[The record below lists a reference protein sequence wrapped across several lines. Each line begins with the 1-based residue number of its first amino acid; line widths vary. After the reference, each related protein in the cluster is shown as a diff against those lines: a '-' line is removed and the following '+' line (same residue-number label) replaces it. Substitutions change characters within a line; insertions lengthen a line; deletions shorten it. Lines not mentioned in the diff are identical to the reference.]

1 MAVYAELFDGT
12 RLEFPD
18 GTDPSVISATAKR
31 VTQEIS
37 SGAIKPST
45 PAPEPEKAGFSAS
58 DLGVAFGQGAIG
70 STKALTDVAGATN
83 VASQSL
89 EEVQKDLTKQYSPER
104 QAEMQRQAA
113 RMKAAEESGST
124 LAEIKAG
131 ALNVLESPLQSTAQA
146 IGSFVPYLPAMLAA
160 PAAAVLGL
168 GTRAVAAI
176 TSIAQQAPKAMA
188 TAQGAGAVKG
198 AIYDGVY
205 QAEIESGVNPELA
218 KKKAEGAQEYFG
230 SNFDRIALG
239 TGIGYFTGVTGVEK
253 LLTPAGRAA
262 VSKNIAKRV
271 TTTGVAE
278 ALPEGVQEGQER
290 EAQNR
295 ALQRAGYDVDSLAG
309 VAGAATQGAIMGAL
323 GAGPLAA
330 ALPPGTE
337 KVVRPPQDTAV
348 TPIDTGVPPV
358 DVAAPRAAPPS
369 SAQDTQAMIDEISG
383 LPPVALP
390 TVPPS
395 DKAPT
400 AAPVGNEIWQTIQNR
415 DRSSPASIAQMT
427 NIANE
432 PDYDRVSMSR
442 DYGTGAPIVAGNR
455 LEPAQLGRID
465 TVTGSDGKKSEI
477 QYAVVDSRDVIAS
490 HNADGTKNPDYINPS
505 VKAFRAVTNGRVAG
519 LQAAYNQ
526 GTATD
531 YKNALLS
538 DDLHGIDKKV
548 IESIEN
554 PMLVRVM
561 PMSEINKNTGDI
573 SNTGAGLSFNIVEQ
587 AKNDTNRLDLSTIS
601 FTDAGDVS
609 QQTIKDFIKAMPT
622 TEQGNLIDK
631 QGNPTKQAIERVD
644 AAIFQQAYGNDK
656 LTELAFQA
664 RDEEARNIVR
674 ALNMAASKA
683 IRLTDAGDYDV
694 RPLVNEAVEIAIN
707 ARRNNTSLSDAA
719 KQSDMTTNP
728 MANQIVQM
736 FADNSRSSKSIGENL
751 SNLFDNAYNEGSR
764 EGADMFGE
772 VPKRSVD
779 QLIKDSFAKKV
790 EPDLFAQPT
799 EKPVERPVEQ
809 PIQAVSPEP
818 KEFKIKKSMEEIA
831 AEIGKMTKGSQV
843 SQWLFDNAP
852 NSAARAIAEKINTNI
867 DAIEKSGVPI
877 SIQVLNGSK
886 RFSYYGY
893 ASYIAKNYAI
903 SNFNVTYNG
912 LNSQGKA
919 ETYPPS
925 KKPTGTRYSTIMHE
939 MLHVLSM
946 VQLGTLIKRNFKG
959 PEKVIYNELRAIYRA
974 VEQKVEEEK
983 KLPYEKRHPAVSRSQ
998 LWLKDL
1004 DELWVRSLTE
1014 SDLQDFLS
1022 TINMGKKTAL
1032 TKIME
1037 IFRKVVGINPEY
1049 QSALDKIMTVSD
1061 KIFAQTPQDINRLAQ
1076 HRGYTFVTMK
1086 RESGEDDKKEEPN
1099 LKTNTPQ
1106 FKKWFGK
1113 SKVVNEDGTPK
1124 VVYHGTDRPDF
1135 DIFDPASWFSDSPL
1149 ESSAYAQTDLLKRRQ
1164 NALTKFKLSD
1174 DTSMAGK
1181 TVPYAGILSDH
1192 DNPQVGKYYGT
1203 DDGVYKYLGKGKWE
1217 ALSKVDVDY
1226 DAVTDPYT
1234 ENITL
1239 KKVDSSA
1246 AVERVNNYIKDYGTG
1261 TEGERGRVYPVY
1273 LSIKNPLRLSAL
1285 EANRFSERTG
1295 MSKQDIQDQ
1304 VNKWKAQGYDG
1315 IITTS
1320 DEATM
1325 SIDARD
1331 ELGGI
1336 PEQYIPFDSN
1346 QIKSAISN
1354 TGKYSTTDARIQK
1367 EAVLEEEP
1375 TLKTDTPQFKKWF
1388 GSSKITNEDG
1398 SPKVLYHITPSD
1410 FDEFI
1415 PGGFPDDRGYLSSG
1429 KAIWLSPNKESQ
1441 PASHNVS
1448 GRAVGGYREG
1458 VNVMPLYVKMERPLL
1473 IDDTQTADWA
1483 REVFANG
1490 SNEFPLL
1497 LNEKTIKEV
1506 KDAGY
1511 DGIIWTSPYSPSK
1524 GTEDHEYVVF
1534 DPNQVKSSIG
1544 NTGEYST
1551 EVADIRYEEVGK
1563 DGQDTKEAR
1572 NYLGQPVAASWAFPE
1587 DKFIKVPGAPEQSID
1602 KLLYIFQDKQIDL
1615 KRAQEGIAK
1624 AAGDITDNINAYDKE
1639 QLFHGKV
1646 ATGIRNFLLN
1656 ELMPAI
1662 KKIKESNLTT
1672 KDMQDYLLARHA
1684 EERNNRMNELNKLDP
1699 STGKERTTPWELQ
1712 DRASGM
1718 STADARKYLAGLDP
1732 AKKQSLETI
1741 GKMFDKMVTG
1751 TQNILVES
1759 GSESQATI
1767 DAWNEAYEH
1776 YMPLFRVEEDFNNGG
1791 NRSGLNKGFNVNN
1804 PFSKRAMGSAKEVQN
1819 IVTNLIK
1826 QRERALIRAEKLTV
1840 TKALYGLFLMNPNPD
1855 IALPV
1860 NPDAIKS
1867 KDALIAELEGLGYKN
1882 ADEIANNLMQ
1892 EPKSRYISKNRVIDK
1907 DTGLPTSDT
1916 EESVKLRIDSLARF
1930 GDNVLTLRVDGKNRY
1945 IFFNQDNPN
1954 AVRMAASLKS
1964 LDTESLGS
1972 VMSIVA
1978 KGTRWFANVNTQYNP
1993 IFAAVNLIRD
2003 IGSAQFNLTTTP
2015 LAGKQ
2020 AQVTAG
2026 IFPAMRGI
2034 FKILRAERSGE
2045 VGGNSEMEKAFRE
2058 FREEGGQTGYRDALA
2073 RKENEKSIVDDML
2086 KKTTLSGNAL
2096 KAMKSVFGALSDFN
2110 DTLEN
2115 SIRLSAYIQASKPK
2129 SEGGLGLSKQQA
2141 AVIAKNLTVN
2151 FDKKGQISANV
2162 NALYAFFNA
2171 SVQGTARLATTLTGP
2186 KGKAIIGGGILLGT
2200 MQSVLLAA
2208 AGFRDD
2214 EPPEFVK
2221 QRNFVIPTPDG
2232 NYLTIPYPLG
2242 FNLLPNIGRITT
2254 EFMISGGKN
2263 PAKRAGDLM
2272 GSVADAFSPIGSSG
2286 LSMQTIA
2293 PTVLD
2298 PLAALE
2304 ANKDAFGRPIYKE
2317 DRATNPTPGYLRSR
2331 ENASEMNKAIAYFF
2345 NLASGGTKYSKGFLS
2360 PTADE
2365 LDYVVGQVTGGL
2377 GREIMKTGQT
2387 IKAAGTGEDLPAYR
2401 VPLLGRFYGETESN
2415 AAESQRFY
2423 NNITRMADHENE
2435 IKGRIKNKESVASYY
2450 KDNPE
2455 ARLYQQANT
2464 IENQI
2469 NALNKQ
2475 KKEFIEKGLPKD
2487 RIKRI
2492 ENQKASIMK
2501 RFNDQLAR
2509 FED

>member
-1 MAVYAELFDGT
+1 MPIDVQM
-12 RLEFPD
+12 PD
-18 GTDPSVISATAKR
+18 GTIITGVPDN
-31 VTQEIS
+31 VTQADLLARYKAYVPPPEE
-37 SGAIKPST
+37 
-45 PAPEPEKAGFSAS
+45 PAKAGFSAS

-89 EEVQKDLTKQYSPER
+89 EEIQKDLTKQYSPER

-146 IGSFVPYLPAMLAA
+146 VGSFVPYLPAMLAT
-160 PAAAVLGL
+160 PIAATLGL

-205 QAEIESGVNPELA
+205 QAEIEAGVSPELA

-230 SNFDRIALG
+230 SNFDQIALG
-239 TGIGYFTGVTGVEK
+239 TGIGLLTGSTGIEK
-253 LLTPAGRAA
+253 LITPAGRAA
-262 VSKNIAKRV
+262 ASKNIGRRV
-271 TTTGVAE
+271 GTTAVTE

-290 EAQNR
+290 LAQNI
-295 ALQRAGYDVDSLAG
+295 ALQREGYDVDALTG
-309 VAGAATQGAIMGAL
+309 VAGGATQGALMGAL
-323 GAGPLAA
+323 GAGPIAA
-330 ALPPGTE
+330 VLPPGAE
-337 KVVRPPQDTAV
+337 RAV
-348 TPIDTGVPPV
+348 TPPEDTTAPPVPPEEAVAPPV
-358 DVAAPRAAPPS
+358 DVAAPRVAPPS

-383 LPPVALP
+383 LPPVAP
-390 TVPPS
+390 PADTIPPADTTPPAAPPSDIVPPS
-395 DKAPT
+395 DTVPPAE
-400 AAPVGNEIWQTIQNR
+400 PVGNEIWESIQNR
-415 DRSSPASIAQMT
+415 DRSTPASIAQMAK
-427 NIANE
+427 IANE
-432 PDYDRVSMSR
+432 PDYSRVSMSR
-442 DYGTGAPIVAGNR
+442 DYGTGAPIVAGSEIDPIR
-455 LEPAQLGRID
+455 LGRTD
-465 TVTGSDGKKSEI
+465 TVTGADGKKVPI
-477 QYAVVDSRDVIAS
+477 QYGVIEAGEVIPS
-490 HNADGTKNPDYINPS
+490 HNADGTKNPAYVDQNVS
-505 VKAFRAVTNGRVAG
+505 AFRAITNGRVAG

-526 GTATD
+526 GTAND
-531 YKNALLS
+531 YKTALLS
-538 DDLHGIDKKV
+538 DDLHGISREV
-548 IESIEN
+548 IEGMQN

-561 PMSEINKNTGDI
+561 PMDQVNKNTGDV

-587 AKNDTNRLDLSTIS
+587 AKNDTNRLDLSTVN
-601 FTDAGDVS
+601 FTDSGDVS
-609 QQTIKDFIKAMPT
+609 PQTVRDFIAAMPT
-622 TEQGNLIDK
+622 TEQGNLIGKD
-631 QGNPTKQAIERVD
+631 GNPTKQAVERVD
-644 AAIFQQAYGNDK
+644 AAIFQQAYNNDK

-664 RDEEARNIVR
+664 QDEEARNIVR

-683 IRLTDAGDYDV
+683 IRLGEAGDYDV
-694 RPLVNEAVEIAIN
+694 RPLVNEAVELAIN
-707 ARRNNTSLSDAA
+707 ARRNNMSLKDVVAQGDLTANPLA
-719 KQSDMTTNP
+719 KD
-728 MANQIVQM
+728 IVQM
-736 FADNSRSSKSIGENL
+736 FADNPRSAKAIGENL
-751 SNLFDNAYNEGSR
+751 SNLFDNAFAESSKTD
-764 EGADMFGE
+764 EDMFGA
-772 VPKRSVD
+772 VPKRPVD
-779 QLIKDSFAKKV
+779 ELIRDSFAKKV
-790 EPDLFAQPT
+790 EPDLFDEKQPVVE
-799 EKPVERPVEQ
+799 EK
-809 PIQAVSPEP
+809 EP
-818 KEFKIKKSMEEIA
+818 KDFDISKTEFEIHQEIKNLDSIGLAKWLVANARNKA
-831 AEIGKMTKGSQV
+831 AKY
-843 SQWLFDNAP
+843 
-852 NSAARAIAEKINTNI
+852 IAEKLEQQITKFEKAGVKVNIIMLNGKDRHKRGVQGTSGLKLTKPGRDVYYDVKLNGLNTKGKADDSTIGYQIIMHELLHTVSQLQIYAIRDKKTKDYQEIQADLVSILRAVRKQNKLEREKDAFDQHNASYQSRFYKNTDELFAYGLSNSSLQDYLSTIKVGNKTAFTKLVEIVRKLLGISSEYDTALDKLMRVGDRVFQMSTDEISDIAKQAKMNFGEGVIPDSAATNI
-867 DAIEKSGVPI
+867 DEAAPI
-877 SIQVLNGSK
+877 
-886 RFSYYGY
+886 
-893 ASYIAKNYAI
+893 
-903 SNFNVTYNG
+903 
-912 LNSQGKA
+912 
-919 ETYPPS
+919 
-925 KKPTGTRYSTIMHE
+925 
-939 MLHVLSM
+939 
-946 VQLGTLIKRNFKG
+946 
-959 PEKVIYNELRAIYRA
+959 
-974 VEQKVEEEK
+974 
-983 KLPYEKRHPAVSRSQ
+983 
-998 LWLKDL
+998 
-1004 DELWVRSLTE
+1004 
-1014 SDLQDFLS
+1014 
-1022 TINMGKKTAL
+1022 
-1032 TKIME
+1032 
-1037 IFRKVVGINPEY
+1037 
-1049 QSALDKIMTVSD
+1049 
-1061 KIFAQTPQDINRLAQ
+1061 
-1076 HRGYTFVTMK
+1076 
-1086 RESGEDDKKEEPN
+1086 
-1099 LKTNTPQ
+1099 
-1106 FKKWFGK
+1106 
-1113 SKVVNEDGTPK
+1113 
-1124 VVYHGTDRPDF
+1124 
-1135 DIFDPASWFSDSPL
+1135 
-1149 ESSAYAQTDLLKRRQ
+1149 
-1164 NALTKFKLSD
+1164 
-1174 DTSMAGK
+1174 
-1181 TVPYAGILSDH
+1181 
-1192 DNPQVGKYYGT
+1192 
-1203 DDGVYKYLGKGKWE
+1203 
-1217 ALSKVDVDY
+1217 
-1226 DAVTDPYT
+1226 
-1234 ENITL
+1234 
-1239 KKVDSSA
+1239 
-1246 AVERVNNYIKDYGTG
+1246 
-1261 TEGERGRVYPVY
+1261 
-1273 LSIKNPLRLSAL
+1273 
-1285 EANRFSERTG
+1285 
-1295 MSKQDIQDQ
+1295 
-1304 VNKWKAQGYDG
+1304 
-1315 IITTS
+1315 
-1320 DEATM
+1320 
-1325 SIDARD
+1325 
-1331 ELGGI
+1331 
-1336 PEQYIPFDSN
+1336 
-1346 QIKSAISN
+1346 
-1354 TGKYSTTDARIQK
+1354 
-1367 EAVLEEEP
+1367 
-1375 TLKTDTPQFKKWF
+1375 
-1388 GSSKITNEDG
+1388 
-1398 SPKVLYHITPSD
+1398 
-1410 FDEFI
+1410 
-1415 PGGFPDDRGYLSSG
+1415 
-1429 KAIWLSPNKESQ
+1429 
-1441 PASHNVS
+1441 
-1448 GRAVGGYREG
+1448 
-1458 VNVMPLYVKMERPLL
+1458 
-1473 IDDTQTADWA
+1473 
-1483 REVFANG
+1483 
-1490 SNEFPLL
+1490 
-1497 LNEKTIKEV
+1497 
-1506 KDAGY
+1506 
-1511 DGIIWTSPYSPSK
+1511 PSK
-1524 GTEDHEYVVF
+1524 GL
-1534 DPNQVKSSIG
+1534 PNIIKKLITKKQPEAAQEPTKA
-1544 NTGEYST
+1544 EKPA
-1551 EVADIRYEEVGK
+1551 ADG
-1563 DGQDTKEAR
+1563 R
-1572 NYLGQPVAASWAFPE
+1572 NYLGQPVEASWAFPE
-1587 DKFIKVPGAPEQSID
+1587 DRFIKVPGAPEQSID

-1624 AAGDITDNINAYDKE
+1624 AAGEITDNINAYDKE

-1662 KKIKESNLTT
+1662 KKIKESKLTT
-1672 KDMQDYLLARHA
+1672 KEMQDYLLARHA
-1684 EERNNRMNELNKLDP
+1684 EERNDRMNELNKLDP
-1699 STGKERTTPWELQ
+1699 RTGEPRKTPWELQ

-1718 STADARKYLAGLDP
+1718 STADARKYLADLDP

-1741 GKMFDKMVTG
+1741 GKMFDKMITG
-1751 TQNILVES
+1751 TQKILVES

-1867 KDALIAELEGLGYKN
+1867 KDALIAELQGLGYEN
-1882 ADEIANNLMQ
+1882 AAEIANNLME
-1892 EPKSRYISKNRVIDK
+1892 EPKSRYLSKNRVIDK

-1945 IFFNQDNPN
+1945 IFFNQANPN

-2003 IGSAQFNLTTTP
+2003 IGSAQVNLTTTP

-2058 FREEGGQTGYRDALA
+2058 FREAGGQTGYRDALA
-2073 RKENEKSIVDDML
+2073 RKESEQSIVDDML
-2086 KKTTLSGNAL
+2086 KTKTLSGNAL
-2096 KAMKSVFGALSDFN
+2096 QAMKSVFGALSDFN

-2263 PAKRAGDLM
+2263 PAKRVGDLM

-2331 ENASEMNKAIAYFF
+2331 ENASEMSNAISYFL
-2345 NLASGGTKYSKGFLS
+2345 NLASGGTKYSKGFVS

-2365 LDYVVGQVTGGL
+2365 IDYVIGQVTGGL

-2450 KDNPE
+2450 RDNPE

-2475 KKEFIEKGLPKD
+2475 KKEFIERDLPKD

-2492 ENQKASIMK
+2492 ENQKALIMK
-2501 RFNDQLAR
+2501 RFNDQLAK

>member
-1 MAVYAELFDGT
+1 MPIDVQM
-12 RLEFPD
+12 PD
-18 GTDPSVISATAKR
+18 GTIITGVPDNI
-31 VTQEIS
+31 TQAELL
-37 SGAIKPST
+37 ARYKAYVPPT
-45 PAPEPEKAGFSAS
+45 PEPASAGFSAS

-89 EEVQKDLTKQYSPER
+89 EEAQKDLTKRYSPER

-146 IGSFVPYLPAMLAA
+146 VGSFVPYLPAMFAA

-168 GTRAVAAI
+168 GTRAVTAI
-176 TSIAQQAPKAMA
+176 TSIAQQAPKVMA

-205 QAEIESGVNPELA
+205 QAEIEAGVSPELA

-230 SNFDRIALG
+230 SNFDQIALG
-239 TGIGYFTGVTGVEK
+239 TGIGLLTGSTGIER
-253 LLTPAGRAA
+253 LITPAGRAA
-262 VSKNIAKRV
+262 ASKNIAQRV
-271 TTTGVAE
+271 GTTAVTE

-290 EAQNR
+290 AAQNI
-295 ALQRAGYDVDSLAG
+295 ALQREGYDVDTFAG
-309 VAGAATQGAIMGAL
+309 VAGGATQGALMGAL
-323 GAGPLAA
+323 GAGPIAA
-330 ALPPGTE
+330 VMPPGAE
-337 KVVRPPQDTAV
+337 RAV
-348 TPIDTGVPPV
+348 TPPKDSALSEEEQRARFAFLNSISSGTEDQIITDENGNKVKIPGQLGRFFTPEEQVEYQKLRQKFAPTATPPQS
-358 DVAAPRAAPPS
+358 APPS

-383 LPPVALP
+383 LPPVAP
-390 TVPPS
+390 PADAIPPADTTPPS
-395 DKAPT
+395 DKVPS
-400 AAPVGNEIWQTIQNR
+400 AAPVGNEIWESIQNR
-415 DRSSPASIAQMT
+415 DRSTPASIAQMT

-432 PDYDRVSMSR
+432 PDYSRVSMSR
-442 DYGTGAPIVAGNR
+442 DYGTGAPIVAGSEIDSIR
-455 LEPAQLGRID
+455 LGRTD
-465 TVTGSDGKKSEI
+465 TVTGADGKKVPI
-477 QYAVVDSRDVIAS
+477 QYGVIEAGEVIAS
-490 HNADGTKNPDYINPS
+490 HNADGTKNPSYIDQS
-505 VKAFRAVTNGRVAG
+505 VPAFRAITNGRVAG

-526 GTATD
+526 GTAND
-531 YKNALLS
+531 YRTALLS
-538 DDLHGIDKKV
+538 DDLHGVSREV
-548 IESIEN
+548 IEGMQN

-561 PMSEINKNTGDI
+561 PMDQVNKNTGDV
-573 SNTGAGLSFNIVEQ
+573 SNTGAGLTFNFVEQ
-587 AKNDTNRLDLSTIS
+587 AKNDTNRVDLSKIT
-601 FTDAGDVS
+601 FTDNGDVTP
-609 QQTIKDFIKAMPT
+609 QTIRDFVAAMPT
-622 TEQGNLIDK
+622 TEQGNLMGKD
-631 QGNPTKQAIERVD
+631 GNPTKQAVDRVN
-644 AAIFQQAYGNDK
+644 AAIFQQAYNNDK

-664 RDEEARNIVR
+664 QDEEARNIVR

-683 IRLTDAGDYDV
+683 IRLGEAGDYDV
-694 RPLVNEAVEIAIN
+694 RPLVNEAVELAIN
-707 ARRNNTSLSDAA
+707 ARRNNMSLKDVVAQGDLTA
-719 KQSDMTTNP
+719 NP
-728 MANQIVQM
+728 LTKDIVQM
-736 FADNSRSSKSIGENL
+736 FADNPRSAKAIGENL
-751 SNLFDNAYNEGSR
+751 SNLFDNAFAESSKTD
-764 EGADMFGE
+764 EDMFGA
-772 VPKRSVD
+772 VPKRPVD
-779 QLIKDSFAKKV
+779 ELIRDSFAKKV
-790 EPDLFAQPT
+790 EPDLFDEKQPVVE
-799 EKPVERPVEQ
+799 EK
-809 PIQAVSPEP
+809 EP
-818 KEFKIKKSMEEIA
+818 KDFDISKTEFEIHQEIKDLDSIGLAKWLVANARNKA
-831 AEIGKMTKGSQV
+831 AKY
-843 SQWLFDNAP
+843 
-852 NSAARAIAEKINTNI
+852 IAEKIEQQITKFEKAGVKVNIIMLNGKDRHKRGVQGTSGLKLTRPGRDVYYDVKLNGLNTKGKADDSTIGYQIIMHELLHTVSQLQIYAIRDKKTQDYQEIQKDLASILRAVRKQNKLEREKDAFDQHNASYQSRFYKNTDELFAYGLSNSSLQDYLSTIKMGDKTAFTKLVEIVRKLLGISSEYDTALDKLMRVGDRVFQMSTDEIADIAKQAKMNFGEGVIPDSAATNI
-867 DAIEKSGVPI
+867 DEAAPI
-877 SIQVLNGSK
+877 
-886 RFSYYGY
+886 
-893 ASYIAKNYAI
+893 
-903 SNFNVTYNG
+903 
-912 LNSQGKA
+912 
-919 ETYPPS
+919 
-925 KKPTGTRYSTIMHE
+925 
-939 MLHVLSM
+939 
-946 VQLGTLIKRNFKG
+946 
-959 PEKVIYNELRAIYRA
+959 
-974 VEQKVEEEK
+974 
-983 KLPYEKRHPAVSRSQ
+983 
-998 LWLKDL
+998 
-1004 DELWVRSLTE
+1004 
-1014 SDLQDFLS
+1014 
-1022 TINMGKKTAL
+1022 
-1032 TKIME
+1032 
-1037 IFRKVVGINPEY
+1037 
-1049 QSALDKIMTVSD
+1049 
-1061 KIFAQTPQDINRLAQ
+1061 
-1076 HRGYTFVTMK
+1076 
-1086 RESGEDDKKEEPN
+1086 
-1099 LKTNTPQ
+1099 
-1106 FKKWFGK
+1106 
-1113 SKVVNEDGTPK
+1113 
-1124 VVYHGTDRPDF
+1124 
-1135 DIFDPASWFSDSPL
+1135 
-1149 ESSAYAQTDLLKRRQ
+1149 
-1164 NALTKFKLSD
+1164 
-1174 DTSMAGK
+1174 
-1181 TVPYAGILSDH
+1181 
-1192 DNPQVGKYYGT
+1192 
-1203 DDGVYKYLGKGKWE
+1203 
-1217 ALSKVDVDY
+1217 
-1226 DAVTDPYT
+1226 
-1234 ENITL
+1234 
-1239 KKVDSSA
+1239 
-1246 AVERVNNYIKDYGTG
+1246 
-1261 TEGERGRVYPVY
+1261 
-1273 LSIKNPLRLSAL
+1273 
-1285 EANRFSERTG
+1285 
-1295 MSKQDIQDQ
+1295 
-1304 VNKWKAQGYDG
+1304 
-1315 IITTS
+1315 
-1320 DEATM
+1320 
-1325 SIDARD
+1325 
-1331 ELGGI
+1331 
-1336 PEQYIPFDSN
+1336 
-1346 QIKSAISN
+1346 
-1354 TGKYSTTDARIQK
+1354 
-1367 EAVLEEEP
+1367 
-1375 TLKTDTPQFKKWF
+1375 
-1388 GSSKITNEDG
+1388 
-1398 SPKVLYHITPSD
+1398 
-1410 FDEFI
+1410 
-1415 PGGFPDDRGYLSSG
+1415 
-1429 KAIWLSPNKESQ
+1429 
-1441 PASHNVS
+1441 
-1448 GRAVGGYREG
+1448 
-1458 VNVMPLYVKMERPLL
+1458 
-1473 IDDTQTADWA
+1473 
-1483 REVFANG
+1483 
-1490 SNEFPLL
+1490 
-1497 LNEKTIKEV
+1497 
-1506 KDAGY
+1506 
-1511 DGIIWTSPYSPSK
+1511 PSK
-1524 GTEDHEYVVF
+1524 GL
-1534 DPNQVKSSIG
+1534 PNIIKKLITKKQPEATQEPTKA
-1544 NTGEYST
+1544 EKPA
-1551 EVADIRYEEVGK
+1551 ADG
-1563 DGQDTKEAR
+1563 R

-1587 DKFIKVPGAPEQSID
+1587 DRFIKVPGAPEQSID

-1624 AAGDITDNINAYDKE
+1624 AAGEITDNINAYDKE

-1662 KKIKESNLTT
+1662 KKIKESKLTT

-1684 EERNNRMNELNKLDP
+1684 EERNDRMNELNKLDP
-1699 STGKERTTPWELQ
+1699 RTGEPRKTPWELQ

-1718 STADARKYLAGLDP
+1718 STDKAREYLKNLDP

-1741 GKMFDKMVTG
+1741 GKMFDKMITG
-1751 TQNILVES
+1751 TQQILVES

-1867 KDALIAELEGLGYKN
+1867 KDALIAELQGLGYEN
-1882 ADEIANNLMQ
+1882 AAEIANNLME

-1945 IFFNQDNPN
+1945 IFFNQANPN

-2003 IGSAQFNLTTTP
+2003 IGSAQVNLTTTP

-2058 FREEGGQTGYRDALA
+2058 FREAGGQTGYRDALA
-2073 RKENEKSIVDDML
+2073 RKESEQSIVDDLL
-2086 KKTTLSGNAL
+2086 KTKTLSGNAL
-2096 KAMKSVFGALSDFN
+2096 QAMKSVFGALSDFN

-2200 MQSVLLAA
+2200 IQSVLLAA

-2345 NLASGGTKYSKGFLS
+2345 NVASGGTKYSKGFFS

-2450 KDNPE
+2450 RDNPE

-2475 KKEFIEKGLPKD
+2475 KKEFIEKDLPKD

-2492 ENQKASIMK
+2492 ENQKALIMK
-2501 RFNDQLAR
+2501 RFNDQLAK

>member
-1 MAVYAELFDGT
+1 MPIDVQM
-12 RLEFPD
+12 PD
-18 GTDPSVISATAKR
+18 GTIISG
-31 VTQEIS
+31 VPDNITQADLLARYKAYVPPPEE
-37 SGAIKPST
+37 
-45 PAPEPEKAGFSAS
+45 PAKAGFSAS

-89 EEVQKDLTKQYSPER
+89 EEAQKDLTKRYSPER

-146 IGSFVPYLPAMLAA
+146 VGSFVPYLPAMFAA
-160 PAAAVLGL
+160 PVAATLGL
-168 GTRAVAAI
+168 GARAVAAI

-205 QAEIESGVNPELA
+205 QAEIEAGVSPELA

-239 TGIGYFTGVTGVEK
+239 TGIGLLTGSTGIEK
-253 LLTPAGRAA
+253 LITPAGRAA
-262 VSKNIAKRV
+262 ASKNIGRRV
-271 TTTGVAE
+271 GTTAVTE
-278 ALPEGVQEGQER
+278 ALPEGLQEAQER

-295 ALQRAGYDVDSLAG
+295 ALQREGYDVDSFAG
-309 VAGAATQGAIMGAL
+309 VAGSATQGALMGAL
-323 GAGPLAA
+323 GAGPIAA
-330 ALPPGTE
+330 VMPPGAERVIT
-337 KVVRPPQDTAV
+337 PPKDTTA
-348 TPIDTGVPPV
+348 PPV
-358 DVAAPRAAPPS
+358 DPNVPRAAPPS

-383 LPPVALP
+383 LPPVAP
-390 TVPPS
+390 PIAPPS
-395 DKAPT
+395 DKVPP
-400 AAPVGNEIWQTIQNR
+400 AAPVGNEIWESIQNR
-415 DRSSPASIAQMT
+415 DRSTPASIAQMAK
-427 NIANE
+427 IANE
-432 PDYDRVSMSR
+432 PDYSRVSMSR
-442 DYGTGAPIVAGNR
+442 DYGTGAPIVAGSEIDPVR
-455 LEPAQLGRID
+455 LGRTD
-465 TVTGSDGKKSEI
+465 TVTGADGKKVPI
-477 QYAVVDSRDVIAS
+477 QYGVIEAGEVIAS
-490 HNADGTKNPDYINPS
+490 HNADGTKNPSYIDQS
-505 VKAFRAVTNGRVAG
+505 VPAFRAITNGRVAG

-526 GTATD
+526 GTAND
-531 YKNALLS
+531 YRTALLS
-538 DDLHGIDKKV
+538 DDLHGVSREV
-548 IESIEN
+548 IEGMQN

-561 PMSEINKNTGDI
+561 PMDQVNKNTGDV
-573 SNTGAGLSFNIVEQ
+573 SNTGAGLTFNFVEQ
-587 AKNDTNRLDLSTIS
+587 AKNDTNRVDLSKIT
-601 FTDAGDVS
+601 FTDTGDVTP
-609 QQTIKDFIKAMPT
+609 QTIRDFVAAMPT
-622 TEQGNLIDK
+622 TEQGNLMGKD
-631 QGNPTKQAIERVD
+631 GNPTKQAVDRVN

-664 RDEEARNIVR
+664 QDEEARNIVR

-683 IRLTDAGDYDV
+683 IRLGEAGDYDV
-694 RPLVNEAVEIAIN
+694 RPLVNEAVEMAIN
-707 ARRNNTSLSDAA
+707 ARRNNMALKDVVAQGDLTANPLA
-719 KQSDMTTNP
+719 KD
-728 MANQIVQM
+728 IVQM
-736 FADNSRSSKSIGENL
+736 FADNPRSAKAIGENL
-751 SNLFDNAYNEGSR
+751 SNLFDNAFTEGSKTD
-764 EGADMFGE
+764 EDMFGA
-772 VPKRSVD
+772 VPKRPLD
-779 QLIKDSFAKKV
+779 ELIKASFTKEKA
-790 EPDLFAQPT
+790 PDLFDETQPAAE
-799 EKPVERPVEQ
+799 EKPAVEEK
-809 PIQAVSPEP
+809 EP
-818 KEFKIKKSMEEIA
+818 KDFDISKTEFDIHQEIKDLDSIGLAKWLVANARNKA
-831 AEIGKMTKGSQV
+831 AKY
-843 SQWLFDNAP
+843 
-852 NSAARAIAEKINTNI
+852 IAEKIEQQITKFEKAGVKVNI
-867 DAIEKSGVPI
+867 IM
-877 SIQVLNGSK
+877 LNGKDRHK
-886 RFSYYGY
+886 RGVQGTSGLKTGPNREVYY
-893 ASYIAKNYAI
+893 
-903 SNFNVTYNG
+903 NVRING
-912 LNSQGKA
+912 LNTKGKA
-919 ETYPPS
+919 DD
-925 KKPTGTRYSTIMHE
+925 STIGYQILMHE
-939 MLHVLSM
+939 LLHTVS
-946 VQLGTLIKRNFKG
+946 QLQ
-959 PEKVIYNELRAIYRA
+959 IYAIRDRKTKDYQEIQKDLASILRAVRKQNKIEATKDA
-974 VEQKVEEEK
+974 VDQHNAS
-983 KLPYEKRHPAVSRSQ
+983 YQSRFY
-998 LWLKDL
+998 KNT
-1004 DELWVRSLTE
+1004 DELFAYGLSNSSL
-1014 SDLQDFLS
+1014 QNYLS
-1022 TINMGKKTAL
+1022 TIKVGDKTAF
-1032 TKIME
+1032 TKLVE
-1037 IFRKVVGINPEY
+1037 IVRKLLGISAEY
-1049 QSALDKIMTVSD
+1049 DTALDKLMRVGDRVFQMSTDEIADIAKEIKMNFGEGTLPSSAGTS
-1061 KIFAQTPQDINRLAQ
+1061 ISENRRQTD
-1076 HRGYTFVTMK
+1076 
-1086 RESGEDDKKEEPN
+1086 
-1099 LKTNTPQ
+1099 TPQ
-1106 FKKWFGK
+1106 FKKFFGD
-1113 SKVVNEDGTPK
+1113 SKVVNDDGSPK
-1124 VVYHGTDRPDF
+1124 VVYHGTDKKDF
-1135 DIFDPASWFSDSPL
+1135 SIFDPASWFSENPA
-1149 ESSAYAQTDLLKRRQ
+1149 ESSMYARPGDLKKREKLL
-1164 NALTKFKLSD
+1164 NKYKLSD
-1174 DTSMAGK
+1174 DTSA
-1181 TVPYAGILSDH
+1181 
-1192 DNPQVGKYYGT
+1192 VGKYVPLAPVIQDFGKLEVGKLYAEGGY
-1203 DDGVYKYLGKGKWE
+1203 DGPVYKYLGNNKFDV
-1217 ALSKVDVDY
+1217 LSNVIVDLDNVIDNP
-1226 DAVTDPYT
+1226 DGSSS
-1234 ENITL
+1234 ILL
-1239 KKVDSSA
+1239 KEGRSQQAIDQVK
-1246 AVERVNNYIKDYGTG
+1246 ETKDFAQSEYPG
-1261 TEGERGRVYPVY
+1261 GERGRVYPVY

-1285 EANRFSERTG
+1285 EANRFSQRLG
-1295 MSKQDIQDQ
+1295 MSKQDILDQ
-1304 VNKWKAQGYDG
+1304 VNKWKSQGYDG

-1320 DEATM
+1320 DEATT
-1325 SIDARD
+1325 IVDARNAF
-1331 ELGGI
+1331 GGI

-1346 QIKSAISN
+1346 QIKSAI
-1354 TGKYSTTDARIQK
+1354 
-1367 EAVLEEEP
+1367 
-1375 TLKTDTPQFKKWF
+1375 
-1388 GSSKITNEDG
+1388 
-1398 SPKVLYHITPSD
+1398 
-1410 FDEFI
+1410 
-1415 PGGFPDDRGYLSSG
+1415 
-1429 KAIWLSPNKESQ
+1429 
-1441 PASHNVS
+1441 
-1448 GRAVGGYREG
+1448 
-1458 VNVMPLYVKMERPLL
+1458 
-1473 IDDTQTADWA
+1473 
-1483 REVFANG
+1483 
-1490 SNEFPLL
+1490 
-1497 LNEKTIKEV
+1497 
-1506 KDAGY
+1506 
-1511 DGIIWTSPYSPSK
+1511 
-1524 GTEDHEYVVF
+1524 
-1534 DPNQVKSSIG
+1534 G
-1544 NTGEYST
+1544 NTGEFDVTSPVIT
-1551 EVADIRYEEVGK
+1551 QGSMRGIPNIIKKLINKKQPEAAQEP
-1563 DGQDTKEAR
+1563 TKEEKAAAPAR

-1587 DKFIKVPGAPEQSID
+1587 DRFIKVPGAPEQSID

-1624 AAGDITDNINAYDKE
+1624 AAGEITDNINAYDKE

-1662 KKIKESNLTT
+1662 KKIKESKLTT

-1684 EERNNRMNELNKLDP
+1684 EERNDRMNELNKLDP
-1699 STGKERTTPWELQ
+1699 RTGEPRKTPWELQ

-1718 STADARKYLAGLDP
+1718 STADARKYLADLDP

-1741 GKMFDKMVTG
+1741 GKMFDKMITG
-1751 TQNILVES
+1751 TQQILVDS

-1867 KDALIAELEGLGYKN
+1867 KDALIAELQGLGYEN
-1882 ADEIANNLMQ
+1882 AAEIANNLME
-1892 EPKSRYISKNRVIDK
+1892 EPKTRYISKDRVIDK

-2003 IGSAQFNLTTTP
+2003 IGSAQVNLTTTP

-2058 FREEGGQTGYRDALA
+2058 FREAGGQTGYRDALA
-2073 RKENEKSIVDDML
+2073 RKESEQSIVDDLL
-2086 KKTTLSGNAL
+2086 KQKSLSGNAL

-2304 ANKDAFGRPIYKE
+2304 ANKDAFGRPIYKA
-2317 DRATNPTPGYLRSR
+2317 DRATNPTPGYMRSR
-2331 ENASEMNKAIAYFF
+2331 ENASEMSKGISYFL
-2345 NLASGGTKYSKGFLS
+2345 NLASGGGKYSKGLLS

-2365 LDYVVGQVTGGL
+2365 IDYVVGQVTGGL

-2450 KDNPE
+2450 RDNPQ

-2475 KKEFIEKGLPKD
+2475 KKEFIEKDLPKD

-2492 ENQKASIMK
+2492 ENQKALIMK
-2501 RFNDQLAR
+2501 RFNDQLAK